1 MARTTAE
8 PNGDPYNGR
17 PSTGHRTV
25 KIAET
30 VARQILRDIQQQGIK
45 PGSMLPPESVML
57 ERFDIG
63 RGSLREALRI
73 LEVNGLVT
81 IKTGPGGGPIVA
93 APEPRN
99 FGQMLTL
106 HLQSIGATYRQLL
119 DARVEYEAL
128 LAGMAARREGD
139 EAAIA
144 VRAAM
149 ERGNVPVNDD
159 ARYAAL
165 ASGFHATVC
174 DASDNPVL
182 ALAANSIQTIWSVR
196 VTSVLFAPEDR
207 PAVIQE
213 HEAITRAI
221 EKHNARKAE
230 QLMREHLLHYRD
242 YCEAR
247 YPARMEDVVDWS

>member
-1 MARTTAE
+1 MARNS
-8 PNGDPYNGR
+8 NGPEGPTYDGR
-17 PSTGHRTV
+17 ASRGHRTV

-30 VARQILRDIQQQGIK
+30 VARQILRDIQQQGIQ

-93 APEPRN
+93 APEPRS

-139 EAAIA
+139 EAALA
-144 VRAAM
+144 VRAALD
-149 ERGNVPVNDD
+149 RSLLPATDD
-159 ARYAAL
+159 ARFAAVS
-165 ASGFHATVC
+165 SGFHATVC
-174 DASDNPVL
+174 DAGGNPVL

-207 PAVIQE
+207 PAVISE

-221 EKHNARKAE
+221 EKHDSRKAE
-230 QLMREHLLHYRD
+230 HLMRLHVEHYRD
-242 YCEAR
+242 YCDLR